1 MEANTIERRSTFMN
15 LRNKTFAKY
24 FIKYRINDLYSI
36 NEITKF
42 RSKHQLL
49 FQKIENINQ
58 QVNLAI
64 VDSVFAN
71 ILADVLLE
79 VFLNNISTFN
89 QYISTK
95 NKISLVDK
103 KDELIYFKYKFFNFI
118 HFLLYSEIALN
129 KTFKG
134 EISSDRVY
142 CIKNVSGEIE
152 YYSYFDQ
159 AELQLK
165 LLDDLQLEI
174 DLDSSSIS
182 NKTVKLCLRIFHK

>member
-1 MEANTIERRSTFMN
+1 MERRSTFMN
-15 LRNKTFAKY
+15 LRNKIFAKY

-142 CIKNVSGEIE
+142 
-152 YYSYFDQ
+152 
-159 AELQLK
+159 L
-165 LLDDLQLEI
+165 
-174 DLDSSSIS
+174 
-182 NKTVKLCLRIFHK
+182 